1 MNSVIQNII
10 YLNVKNPSKMN
21 RFISFGILLL
31 FVACNSQPKTAP
43 VKIEPVKQEVATT
56 VPCGITGQPS
66 ACAGCPEAKGAKII
80 VVSVDSVQNNPEKYF
95 DKTIALKGRVVHTCK
110 ETGKKMF
117 LAGKDD
123 QNLIRVNA
131 GDKIN
136 RFDES
141 LQGEIVIAKGVL
153 TPIADIVVEKPDGKA
168 ACATEGKAKQFVLAC
183 TEFEVTTD

>member
-1 MNSVIQNII
+1 
-10 YLNVKNPSKMN
+10 MN
-21 RFISFGILLL
+21 RFISFSVLLL
-31 FVACNSQPKTAP
+31 FAACNSQPKTAQ
-43 VKIEPVKQEVATT
+43 VKIEPVKQEIATT
-56 VPCGITGQPS
+56 VPCGITGSPS
-66 ACAGCPEAKGAKII
+66 ACAGCPEAKGVQIM
-80 VVSVDSVQNNPEKYF
+80 VVSVDSVQKNPEKYF

-131 GDKIN
+131 GDKIS

-153 TPIADIVVEKPDGKA
+153 TPIADVVAEKPDGKA

-183 TEFEVTTD
+183 TEFEVTKD